1 MHLSGSAGWDYY
13 ARQQTAATH
22 QLLRGSA
29 QRLIVTAVDIDPPP
43 ERICEYRVPRPLL
56 RTEQGPKLKGQLTAP
71 QLAQSD
77 YNVYVRAAA
86 PTRPLVQWSPVAG
99 EKNELEFAG
108 LDDSRALLP
117 QFEAHSRVVDTGA
130 GAQLRSLELKN
141 YRPLGVAADA
151 SPLPA
156 EVAKLLG
163 WPARGSYV
171 PGAYQD

>member
-1 MHLSGSAGWDYY
+1 VGNLLVGD
-13 ARQQTAATH
+13 AR
-22 QLLRGSA
+22 
-29 QRLIVTAVDIDPPP
+29 VT
-43 ERICEYRVPRPLL
+43 RPLL
-56 RTEQGPKLKGQLTAP
+56 RTEQGPKLKGQLTNP

-86 PTRPLVQWSPVAG
+86 PTRPLVQWSPAAG
-99 EKNELEFAG
+99 EKNELEFAR

-117 QFEAHSRVVDTGA
+117 QFEAHSRVVDAGA

-141 YRPLGVAADA
+141 YRLIGVSADT

-156 EVAKLLG
+156 EVAKVLG
-163 WPARGSYV
+163 WSAKGSYL